1 MKCTYIFN
9 KKNIS
14 ALMLCLLIAFL
25 CTSCS
30 LSGKKDKAL
39 TKDNGSFIVVVDS
52 TNMELVKQAY
62 EFTSPNT
69 EDRVEEIINALKS
82 FEGEGLASPFPE
94 DVTLNDWSYNEK
106 QVFLYFG
113 SEYYNLAVTDEVLC
127 RAAIVESLCQI
138 SGVQSVSFYVDETEL
153 TINNK
158 VIGRMTEDTFLYDV
172 NEDNSAVEVT
182 LYFPDDNM
190 TSLTKITR
198 TVKVNG
204 MYTDEQTILTE
215 LLNGPL
221 DSEGLSRAIPSST
234 KILNIVTKDKVCY
247 VNLSSDFL
255 DYLDAV
261 PENITVYSIVNTL
274 TSVPGI
280 SSVYITV
287 EGDTLDYYKTLPC
300 SDFLTYN
307 YDLVDEV
314 E

>member
-25 CTSCS
+25 STSCS
-30 LSGKKDKAL
+30 LSGKKDNAL

-94 DVTLNDWSYNEK
+94 DVTLNDWTYNEK

-127 RAAIVESLCQI
+127 RASIVESLCQI

-153 TINNK
+153 TINNQ
-158 VIGRMTEDTFLYDV
+158 VIGRMTDDTFLYDV
-172 NEDNSAVEVT
+172 NEDNSTVEVT

-287 EGDTLDYYKTLPC
+287 EGETLDYYKTLPC

-307 YDLVDEV
+307 YDLVDEA